1 MENQNK
7 EAVRLQFSQNVLD
20 YRDSV
25 LFAEGEDL
33 RKMVDS
39 VPLVGHERVLDL
51 GTGAGHTA
59 LAFSHFVS
67 ECVGMDLTEAMVE
80 VATRLADERGIS
92 NVKFQV
98 GDAENIPFPSDTFDV
113 VTCRFASHHFGDIKK
128 AIQEISRVLKPDGTL
143 ILVDHYSPEN
153 DGLDLFVNHLD
164 RLRDPSHVREYRLS
178 EYRLLFEDSAMEY
191 KELSTWDLT
200 LDFQDWVER
209 ARTPES
215 MRNQLVAHLQGASE
229 MCRDEFHVQLNDDG
243 TTSSFCLKCALLQG
257 IRQ

>member
-7 EAVRLQFSQNVLD
+7 DAVRLQFSQNAMD
-20 YRDSV
+20 YRTSA
-25 LFAEGEDL
+25 LFAEGKDL
-33 RKMVDS
+33 RKMVGS
-39 VPLVGHERVLDL
+39 MSLYGHERILDL

-59 LAFSHFVS
+59 LAFSPFVS
-67 ECVGMDLTEAMVE
+67 ECVGMDLTDAMVK

-98 GDAENIPFPSDTFDV
+98 GDAENIPFSSESFDV

-128 AIQEISRVLKPDGTL
+128 AIQEISRVLKPGGSL
-143 ILVDHYSPEN
+143 VLVDHYAPEN
-153 DGLDLFVNHLD
+153 DELDLFVNHLD

-215 MRNQLVAHLQGASE
+215 MRNQLVVHLQGASE
-229 MCRDEFHVQLNDDG
+229 LCRDEFQVQLNDDG
-243 TTSSFCLKCALLQG
+243 TPSSFCLKCALIHGFKL
-257 IRQ
+257 